1 MCNTLYQALCAQSC
15 PTSVAPWTTA
25 AKLLYLLN
33 FPGKNP
39 GVGFHFLGIEP
50 RDSTQGLNLCLL
62 SLLHWQVDSLSL
74 APPGKPIAPT
84 SIFFFIYVQYIVPGA
99 VETGRGETQPCSGE
113 VYSLVKTPFKEQLG
127 GKLAYQADSCS
138 RDANYWWLASGEEE
152 VDSVGGNFWVGGQF

>member
-25 AKLLYLLN
+25 ARLLYLLN

-39 GVGFHFLGIEP
+39 GVGFHFLGIQP

-62 SLLHWQVDSLSL
+62 SLLPWQVDSLPP

-84 SIFFFIYVQYIVPGA
+84 GFSSSFMCSTLTQVLWRR
-99 VETGRGETQPCSGE
+99 EEETQPCSGGA
-113 VYSLVKTPFKEQLG
+113 YSPVKTPFKEQLG
-127 GKLAYQADSCS
+127 GKLPYQADSCS

-152 VDSVGGNFWVGGQF
+152 VDSVGGNFWVRGQF